1 MIRHCS
7 VISVY
12 VMMYKVQS
20 GIYNSTCSTI
30 ELIIRS
36 DCVFM
41 KNERDIISCDA
52 FKQMLIWV
60 CNC

>member
-30 ELIIRS
+30 ELIIRVI
-36 DCVFM
+36 VFFV
-41 KNERDIISCDA
+41 KTKETLVKGDA
-52 FKQMLIWV
+52 FKQG
-60 CNC
+60 

>member
-36 DCVFM
+36 DCVFYE
-41 KNERDIISCDA
+41 KRKRDIGILKGDA
-52 FKQMLIWV
+52 FKQG
-60 CNC
+60 